1 MKVTIVVDNIEH
13 AGIPGEWGFCAY
25 IEQNG
30 KKLLLDTGA
39 SNLFADN
46 AEKLNIDLKDVDFAV
61 LSHAHYDHANGME
74 KFFEINEKAPFYLQ
88 EGCGENCYFKKG
100 FVRKYIGI
108 PKGITKRY
116 QDRIKYVSGI
126 CPIAE
131 GIYLVSHS
139 TPHLEQIGKKE
150 MMYQKTKLGW
160 KPDNFCHEQSLVLD
174 TDSGLV
180 IFNSCS
186 HGGVVN
192 IINEVKAAFPE
203 QKITALIGGF
213 HIFRHPE
220 AAIRELAKL
229 IKETGIQCIY
239 TGHCSKEIGY
249 RILRE
254 ELGDMAGQFY
264 VGMELEF

>member
-1 MKVTIVVDNIEH
+1 MRRKR
-13 AGIPGEWGFCAY
+13 
-25 IEQNG
+25 
-30 KKLLLDTGA
+30 
-39 SNLFADN
+39 
-46 AEKLNIDLKDVDFAV
+46 
-61 LSHAHYDHANGME
+61 
-74 KFFEINEKAPFYLQ
+74 
-88 EGCGENCYFKKG
+88 YFKKG

-139 TPHLEQIGKKE
+139 TAAFRTDRGKKE

-213 HIFRHPE
+213 HIFRHPGSGNPGARKINKRNRNSVYLHRTLLE
-220 AAIRELAKL
+220 GK
-229 IKETGIQCIY
+229 
-239 TGHCSKEIGY
+239 
-249 RILRE
+249 RII
-254 ELGDMAGQFY
+254 
-264 VGMELEF
+264 EF

>member
-108 PKGITKRY
+108 PKGITMLEHASVLIFCIEY
-116 QDRIKYVSGI
+116 ALRIWT
-126 CPIAE
+126 AD
-131 GIYLVSHS
+131 YLYPEK
-139 TPHLEQIGKKE
+139 TPGRAR
-150 MMYQKTKLGW
+150 
-160 KPDNFCHEQSLVLD
+160 FCFLISFD
-174 TDSGLV
+174 
-180 IFNSCS
+180 
-186 HGGVVN
+186 GVVDLLTIIPVFFLSGFIIFRMLRVARIFHLFRLNAKYDSFN
-192 IINEVKAAFPE
+192 IITTVLYEKRNQIISSVFIVMVLMLASSMCMYSVEHNAQPD
-203 QKITALIGGF
+203 
-213 HIFRHPE
+213 IFRN
-220 AAIRELAKL
+220 AFSGFL
-229 IKETGIQCIY
+229 
-239 TGHCSKEIGY
+239 
-249 RILRE
+249 
-254 ELGDMAGQFY
+254 
-264 VGMELEF
+264 